1 MTTRKSITSVAIQ
14 ALLLS
19 GVASAQNTGT
29 ANLGDGNYISIDRF
43 TSAAGASSVRD
54 VTYYDGLGY
63 PVQEQSL
70 DANTSH
76 GTLVRPIVYDDM
88 RRDDANG
95 NMAALKRL
103 PAAGSTTA
111 DLTMSYA
118 GNRLVSVSNF
128 GSEQPGTFSYEYESY
143 GNMTKD
149 SRKSLEFSHNVL

>member
-19 GVASAQNTGT
+19 GVTSAQNTGT

-88 RRDDANG
+88 RRGDAN
-95 NMAALKRL
+95 
-103 PAAGSTTA
+103 
-111 DLTMSYA
+111 
-118 GNRLVSVSNF
+118 
-128 GSEQPGTFSYEYESY
+128 